1 MTEIRVRK
9 LFGRF
14 DYDFDMGDMT
24 KSGMIILSGPNG
36 FGKTVILECLNA
48 ISNSDLSFFYN

>member
-14 DYDFDMGDMT
+14 NYDFDMGDMI

-36 FGKTVILECLNA
+36 FGKTMILECLNELA
-48 ISNSDLSFFYN
+48 TVIYSFSCN